1 MSVPGYVIVII
12 FLVSEWRLLSAA
24 DTQNIIQILFGFLKF
39 IQRET
44 KEYFQKRKYILLSP
58 RAEYELIY
66 CTNIV
71 YLNTSVLIHSFKY
84 GK

>member
-24 DTQNIIQILFGFLKF
+24 DTQNIIQILFGYIKF

-44 KEYFQKRKYILLSP
+44 KEYFQKRKYILLSL
-58 RAEYELIY
+58 RAEYELIS
-66 CTNIV
+66 TVPI
-71 YLNTSVLIHSFKY
+71 L
-84 GK
+84 